1 MSVDCDVRGNS
12 VTIVECR
19 PPWDGDG
26 DGTRQKIAQ
35 LRHDPAA
42 RTWSLYWADS
52 NSRWHPYEPL
62 PASRDLDRLLNEID
76 GDPTCIFWG

>member
-1 MSVDCDVRGNS
+1 MPAVSVRAWLEYPN
-12 VTIVECR
+12 R
-19 PPWDGDG
+19 W
-26 DGTRQKIAQ
+26 